1 MLSLSIFCSSQTIS
15 LALYSGEHLESF
27 FEKEILEGRLD
38 GFFTSLKNFVKIED
52 FKKIKKI
59 FFSTG
64 PGSFT
69 ATRSIKS
76 ISQGLSLYS
85 GAELISTSTFSLF
98 LSKLDYKSE
107 NILVCFN
114 SIKGKVFFR
123 LIKKNK
129 KYLPISDVHFGKT
142 SDLKKFIVAEDKK
155 PQEIFLIS
163 DNHEL
168 KNQFE
173 KKNLKIVNV
182 NAKDLANSV
191 FKGYGE
197 KEHLIYYHNT
207 YYE

>member
-1 MLSLSIFCSSQTIS
+1 MFKSNHFISSLFRR
-15 LALYSGEHLESF
+15 AFREF
-27 FEKEILEGRLD
+27 FEKEIPDGRLD

-59 FFSTG
+59 FFPLVLEVLLLVNKINFSG
-64 PGSFT
+64 F
-69 ATRSIKS
+69 
-76 ISQGLSLYS
+76 ISLFRGGINFNKHLF
-85 GAELISTSTFSLF
+85 AF

-123 LIKKNK
+123 LFKKNK

-163 DNHEL
+163 DNHKL

-173 KKNLKIVNV
+173 KKSKNCKCQC
-182 NAKDLANSV
+182 
-191 FKGYGE
+191 
-197 KEHLIYYHNT
+197 
-207 YYE
+207 

>member
-1 MLSLSIFCSSQTIS
+1 M
-15 LALYSGEHLESF
+15 
-27 FEKEILEGRLD
+27 
-38 GFFTSLKNFVKIED
+38 
-52 FKKIKKI
+52 
-59 FFSTG
+59 
-64 PGSFT
+64 
-69 ATRSIKS
+69 
-76 ISQGLSLYS
+76 
-85 GAELISTSTFSLF
+85 
-98 LSKLDYKSE
+98 SKLDYKSE

-123 LIKKNK
+123 LFKKNK